1 MYISIVSND
10 KMMEKEPNKQF
21 NLMDHMALF
30 GVGLAVLY
38 WMLEALV
45 HVMLAD
51 DVSFIQRLYGPTFN
65 DLLVRMLVLSFFAI
79 FGSHAQYTI
88 NQRRV
93 AEAAM
98 RDSEAKYRTIIES
111 IEDGYYEIDTNGL
124 LTFCNES
131 LCTIYGRPKAA
142 MIGKPIQSLLREDTA
157 AKFINKFSALTQ
169 NPSQANELEWSDA
182 TDDGTRRY
190 FETAIS
196 IIQDTAGQTTGFRG
210 LLRDVTR
217 RKRAEALYQEKKTAE
232 AANRSKSEFL
242 ANMSHEIR
250 TPLNSI
256 IGLIELM
263 LETELKP
270 EQREDLD
277 VVIAAAYSLL
287 SLINDILDFSK
298 IEAGKLELEEI
309 SFNLRDFLGES
320 LRIVAGK
327 AHEKELELA
336 YRVARDVPE
345 TVVGDPVR
353 LRQVILNLVGNAI
366 KFTDSGEIILSVEPE
381 RLSPA
386 GCDLLI
392 SVTDTGIGIPPE
404 KHESIFG
411 AFAQADGSTT
421 RRFGGTG
428 LGLAVSSQL
437 VGLMGG
443 RLWVESPVA
452 HPQNRDMGAPMP
464 GSSFCFISCF
474 SAPAQTGQEKT
485 LFQPDVDLSI
495 FRPLVVDDNESSLNI
510 LMEMLEGWQMSPEGT
525 GSMAQAQEMLT
536 QAAGSGK
543 PFDLVLVDS
552 DMPVAD
558 GFSLVRWIKTK
569 KEINCNILMML
580 TSLRNRSQV
589 DLNDLNVKGIVTKPV
604 RPSDLLDAIIG
615 AVHAESGVAASPDTA
630 TRQSTYLRTGALNIL
645 VAEDTLFNQKFIRR
659 LLDRWGHKATIVEN
673 GKAAVSAVSQNHFDI
688 VLMDVQMPEM
698 DGFEA
703 TEKIREMESSTSGHV
718 PIIAMTAHAMKGDR
732 ERCLEAGMDD
742 YVPKPISSETL
753 LNAIN
758 ALVNQPSEGDIVS
771 NPEDSNQGVG
781 TPLFDK
787 EALLKAFDNDWDF
800 FMEVVDMFVADY
812 PQMMA
817 DIKQAIDHQDA
828 PKLERTAHALK
839 GMLGNF
845 QVEPSVEKAF
855 ALEKLGRSQTFDS
868 AAATYDSL
876 ADDLAR
882 LEEVFVKMSQENSN

>member
-1 MYISIVSND
+1 MKIIP
-10 KMMEKEPNKQF
+10 KQQF

-38 WMLEALV
+38 WVLEALV

-51 DVSFIQRLYGPTFN
+51 GVSFIQRLYGPAFD

-88 NQRRV
+88 NQRKV
-93 AEAAM
+93 AQAAM
-98 RDSEAKYRTIIES
+98 RASEAKYRTIIES
-111 IEDGYYEIDTNGL
+111 IEDGYYEIDANGL

-131 LCTIYGRPKAA
+131 LSRINGRPKTD
-142 MIGKPIQSLLREDTA
+142 MIGKPIQSLLKQDTA
-157 AKFINKFSALTQ
+157 AKFIDTFTALAQ
-169 NPSQANELEWSDA
+169 NPSHSNELEWSA
-182 TDDGTRRY
+182 TGKDGTKRF

-196 IIQDTAGQTTGFRG
+196 IIHGATGQPEGFRG

-217 RKRAEALYQEKKTAE
+217 RKRAEALYQEKQTAE

-298 IEAGKLELEEI
+298 IEAGKLELEEVP
-309 SFNLRDFLGES
+309 FNLRDFLGES
-320 LRIVAGK
+320 LRILAAK

-336 YRVARDVPE
+336 YRVAHDVPE
-345 TVVGDPVR
+345 TVVGDPAR

-366 KFTDSGEIILSVEPE
+366 KFTETGEIILSVEPE
-381 RLSPA
+381 KIMPA

-443 RLWVESPVA
+443 RIWVESPVTNA
-452 HPQNRDMGAPMP
+452 KAQNIDTLLP
-464 GSSFCFISCF
+464 GSSFRFISCF
-474 SAPAQTGQEKT
+474 SAPTQTDQEST
-485 LFQPDVDLSI
+485 LFDPDIDL
-495 FRPLVVDDNESSLNI
+495 RPNKTLVVDDNKSNLGI
-510 LMEMLEGWQMSPEGT
+510 LIEMLEGWQMGSEGT
-525 GSMAQAQEMLT
+525 TSMAQAQEMLL
-536 QAAGSGK
+536 QAATAGK
-543 PFDLVLVDS
+543 PFDLILVDS

-558 GFSLVRWIKTK
+558 GFSLVRWIKTQK
-569 KEINCNILMML
+569 AISCKILMML

-589 DLNDLNVKGIVTKPV
+589 DLNDLNVKGIVTKPI
-604 RPSDLLDAIIG
+604 RPSDLLDAIVG
-615 AVHAESGVAASPDTA
+615 AVDADNDTKKP
-630 TRQSTYLRTGALNIL
+630 TETVPHQTTKTQTGALNIL
-645 VAEDTLFNQKFIRR
+645 VAEDTLFNQKFIHR

-673 GKAAVSAVSQNHFDI
+673 GLAALSAVSQDRFDI

-703 TEKIREMESSTSGHV
+703 TEKIRKMEASTGQHI

-758 ALVNQPSEGDIVS
+758 ALVAQG
-771 NPEDSNQGVG
+771 PENDTVTTPNKPQDKPD
-781 TPLFDK
+781 TPLFDRQ
-787 EALLKAFDNDWDF
+787 ALLQAFDNDWEF
-800 FMEVVDMFVADY
+800 LMEVVDMFVTDY
-812 PQMMA
+812 PQMMT

-828 PKLERTAHALK
+828 SMLERTAHALK

-845 QVEPSVEKAF
+845 QVDASVQKAF
-855 ALEKLGRSQTFDS
+855 ALETVGRNETFDNARATFDS
-868 AAATYDSL
+868 LTDE
-876 ADDLAR
+876 LAR
-882 LEEVFVKMSQENSN
+882 LEEVFVNMSQEKSN

>member
-1 MYISIVSND
+1 M
-10 KMMEKEPNKQF
+10 KEDSKKQF

-38 WMLEALV
+38 WMLEGLV

-98 RDSEAKYRTIIES
+98 RESETKYRTIIES
-111 IEDGYYEIDTNGL
+111 IEDGYYEVDTNGL

-131 LCTIYGRPKAA
+131 LSAIYGRPKTE
-142 MIGKPIQSLLREDTA
+142 MIGQPIQSLLRGDTA
-157 AKFINKFSALTQ
+157 SKFIDKFTALLQ
-169 NPSQANELEWSDA
+169 NPAQNNELEWSDTA
-182 TDDGTRRY
+182 EDGNQRY

-196 IIQDTAGQTTGFRG
+196 IIQDTSGQTAGFRG

-298 IEAGKLELEEI
+298 IEAGKLELEETP
-309 SFNLRDFLGES
+309 FNLRDFLGES

-366 KFTDSGEIILSVEPE
+366 KFTESGEIILSVEPE
-381 RLSPA
+381 KIAPE

-443 RLWVESPVA
+443 NLWVESPVA
-452 HPQNRDMGAPMP
+452 NPQNRDVDMSMP
-464 GSSFCFISCF
+464 GSSFCFVSCF
-474 SAPAQTGQEKT
+474 SAPVPSGQETT
-485 LFQPDVDLSI
+485 LFQPDIDLSV
-495 FRPLVVDDNESSLNI
+495 FRTLVVDDNESNLNI
-510 LMEMLEGWQMSPEGT
+510 LLEMLEGWQMRAEGT
-525 GSMAQAQEMLT
+525 RSMAQAQEMLT
-536 QAAGSGK
+536 QAAGAGK
-543 PFDLVLVDS
+543 PFDLILVDS

-569 KEINCNILMML
+569 KEISCSILMML

-589 DLNDLNVKGIVTKPV
+589 DLNDLNVKGMVTKPV

-615 AVHAESGVAASPDTA
+615 AVAAGDSMAESPDA
-630 TRQSTYLRTGALNIL
+630 VPCQSTNFRPGPLNIL

-659 LLDRWGHKATIVEN
+659 LLDRWGYKATVVEN
-673 GKAAVSAVSQNHFDI
+673 GQAAVSAVSQNHFDI

-703 TEKIREMESSTSGHV
+703 TEKIREMESSTAKHV

-758 ALVNQPSEGDIVS
+758 ALVAQHPAGDTMR
-771 NPEDSNQGVG
+771 NPEDENKSPDV
-781 TPLFDK
+781 PLFDK

-800 FMEVVDMFVADY
+800 FLEVVDMFVADY
-812 PQMMA
+812 PQMMT
-817 DIKQAIDHQDA
+817 DIKQAIEEQDSS
-828 PKLERTAHALK
+828 KLERTAHALK

-855 ALEKLGRSQTFDS
+855 TLEKLGRNKTFDS
-868 AAATYDSL
+868 AADTYDSL
-876 ADDLAR
+876 AGDLSR
-882 LEEVFVKMSQENSN
+882 LEEVFVNMSQENSN

>member
-1 MYISIVSND
+1 
-10 KMMEKEPNKQF
+10 
-21 NLMDHMALF
+21 
-30 GVGLAVLY
+30 
-38 WMLEALV
+38 
-45 HVMLAD
+45 
-51 DVSFIQRLYGPTFN
+51 
-65 DLLVRMLVLSFFAI
+65 
-79 FGSHAQYTI
+79 
-88 NQRRV
+88 
-93 AEAAM
+93 
-98 RDSEAKYRTIIES
+98 
-111 IEDGYYEIDTNGL
+111 
-124 LTFCNES
+124 
-131 LCTIYGRPKAA
+131 
-142 MIGKPIQSLLREDTA
+142 
-157 AKFINKFSALTQ
+157 
-169 NPSQANELEWSDA
+169 
-182 TDDGTRRY
+182 
-190 FETAIS
+190 
-196 IIQDTAGQTTGFRG
+196 
-210 LLRDVTR
+210 
-217 RKRAEALYQEKKTAE
+217 
-232 AANRSKSEFL
+232 
-242 ANMSHEIR
+242 
-250 TPLNSI
+250 LNSI

-298 IEAGKLELEEI
+298 IEAGKLELEEV

-320 LRIVAGK
+320 LRIVAAK

-336 YRVARDVPE
+336 YRVARDIPE

-366 KFTDSGEIILSVEPE
+366 KFMGSGEIILSVEPE
-381 RLSPA
+381 KIESC
-386 GCDLLI
+386 GCELLI

-443 RLWVESPVA
+443 RIWVKSPVTS
-452 HPQNRDMGAPMP
+452 PMNRDFDRSMP
-464 GSSFCFISCF
+464 GSSFRFITYF
-474 SAPAQTGQEKT
+474 SAPAQPGQEST
-485 LFQPDVDLSI
+485 LFQPDIDLSA
-495 FRPLVVDDNESSLNI
+495 FNTLVVDDNESSLGI
-510 LMEMLEGWQMSPEGT
+510 LLEMLEGWQMKAKGT
-525 GSMAQAQEMLT
+525 TSMAQAQEMLI
-536 QAAGSGK
+536 QAAASGSA
-543 PFDLVLVDS
+543 FDLIMVDS

-569 KEINCNILMML
+569 PEINCRILMML

-615 AVHAESGVAASPDTA
+615 AVDAGGDLEEPSESIPRKTASA
-630 TRQSTYLRTGALNIL
+630 HMGALNIL

-659 LLDRWGHKATIVEN
+659 LLDRWNHKATIVEN
-673 GKAAVSAVSQNHFDI
+673 GQAAVSAVSQNHFDI

-703 TEKIREMESSTSGHV
+703 TEKIRDMESTTEKHV

-753 LNAIN
+753 FNTIN
-758 ALVNQPSEGDIVS
+758 ALVDQHQGSDTVS
-771 NPEDSNQGVG
+771 TPEKPQTATD
-781 TPLFDK
+781 TPLFDR
-787 EALLKAFDNDWDF
+787 ETLLKAFDDDWEL
-800 FMEVVDMFVADY
+800 FMEVVDMFVTDY
-812 PQMMA
+812 PQMMT
-817 DIKQAIDHQDA
+817 DIKQAIDQQDSS
-828 PKLERTAHALK
+828 KLERTAHALK

-845 QVEPSVEKAF
+845 QVEASVEKAF
-855 ALEKLGRSQTFDS
+855 TLEKLGRGETFEN
-868 AAATYDSL
+868 AETTYDAL
-876 ADDLAR
+876 TDELAR
-882 LEEVFVKMSQENSN
+882 LEEMFANMSQEKPN

>member
-1 MYISIVSND
+1 MKSKS
-10 KMMEKEPNKQF
+10 KKHF

-30 GVGLAVLY
+30 GVGLAILY

-51 DVSFIQRLYGPTFN
+51 DVSLVQRLYGPGFN

-98 RDSEAKYRTIIES
+98 RASEAKYRTIIES
-111 IEDGYYEIDTNGL
+111 IEDGYYEIDTDGR

-131 LCTIYGRPKAA
+131 LAIIYGRRKTDL
-142 MIGKPIQSLLREDTA
+142 IGQPIQSLLQQDTA
-157 AKFINKFSALTQ
+157 AKFIDKFTALTQ
-169 NPSQANELEWSDA
+169 NPPQSNELEWSFTA
-182 TDDGTRRY
+182 KDGTRRY

-196 IIQDTAGQTTGFRG
+196 IIQDTTGQPTGFRG

-232 AANRSKSEFL
+232 AASRSKSEFL

-309 SFNLRDFLGES
+309 NFNLRDFLGES
-320 LRIVAGK
+320 LRIVAAK

-366 KFTDSGEIILSVEPE
+366 KFTESGEIILSVEPE
-381 RLSPA
+381 KIAST

-443 RLWVESPVA
+443 RIWVESPVTKTGDKDFD
-452 HPQNRDMGAPMP
+452 RSMP
-464 GSSFCFISCF
+464 GSSFRFISSF
-474 SAPAQTGQEKT
+474 STPAQPGQEPS
-485 LFQPDVDLSI
+485 LFNPDIDLSI
-495 FRPLVVDDNESSLNI
+495 FKTLVVDDNESSLRI
-510 LMEMLEGWQMSPEGT
+510 LMEMLEGWQMSFEGIT
-525 GSMAQAQEMLT
+525 SMAQAQDMLM
-536 QAAGSGK
+536 QAATSGS
-543 PFDLVLVDS
+543 PFDLILVDS

-558 GFSLVRWIKTK
+558 GFSLVRWVKTK
-569 KEINCNILMML
+569 KDINCKILMML
-580 TSLRNRSQV
+580 TSLRNRSQI

-604 RPSDLLDAIIG
+604 RPSDLLDAIIR
-615 AVHAESGVAASPDTA
+615 AVDASGGMVAPSETPPLQAA
-630 TRQSTYLRTGALNIL
+630 KAQMNVLNIL

-673 GKAAVSAVSQNHFDI
+673 GHAAVSAVSQNHFDI

-703 TEKIREMESSTSGHV
+703 TEKIRANESATKRHV

-753 LNAIN
+753 FNTID
-758 ALVNQPSEGDIVS
+758 ALVDQHQGSDTVSMSE
-771 NPEDSNQGVG
+771 ETQGTPD
-781 TPLFDK
+781 TPLFDRN
-787 EALLKAFDNDWDF
+787 ALLPAFDNDWDF

-812 PQMMA
+812 PQMMT
-817 DIKQAIDHQDA
+817 DINQAIDQQD
-828 PKLERTAHALK
+828 PSKLERTAHALK

-845 QVEPSVEKAF
+845 QVEASVEKAF
-855 ALEKLGRSQTFDS
+855 ALEKLGRSESFDNATATF
-868 AAATYDSL
+868 DSL
-876 ADDLAR
+876 ADELAR
-882 LEEVFVKMSQENSN
+882 LEEVFANMSQEKSN